1 TRHMPTILVLDD
13 DEIILDLLK
22 TVLGDAGYETILAP
36 EVSRIP
42 PKASADLVIT
52 DLVLSRAY
60 RREEALAW
68 VTTLRK
74 RFGGSP
80 LRLVLL
86 TDAVAEGLLLGVILE
101 CPNHREDRGR
111 LLPAHDAD
119 PRVRPHPELPR
130 RVGASRHA
138 VVPGPEAAA
147 DDDRELGHGAAGD
160 RGNHFRAVL
169 RDAARLVLL
178 ADHEA

>member
-1 TRHMPTILVLDD
+1 MPTILVLDD

-80 LRLVLL
+80 LLIVTAHAPAMDERDMLGANGVVTKPFDVEALLAKVDDLL
-86 TDAVAEGLLLGVILE
+86 TYMRKT
-101 CPNHREDRGR
+101 P
-111 LLPAHDAD
+111 
-119 PRVRPHPELPR
+119 
-130 RVGASRHA
+130 
-138 VVPGPEAAA
+138 
-147 DDDRELGHGAAGD
+147 
-160 RGNHFRAVL
+160 
-169 RDAARLVLL
+169 
-178 ADHEA
+178 

>member
-1 TRHMPTILVLDD
+1 MPTILVLDD

-80 LRLVLL
+80 LLIVTAHAPAMDEPDGVLEQL
-86 TDAVAEGLLLGVILE
+86 REASAAGGVQQFELAE
-101 CPNHREDRGR
+101 HQ
-111 LLPAHDAD
+111 
-119 PRVRPHPELPR
+119 PELIGPLG
-130 RVGASRHA
+130 GAD
-138 VVPGPEAAA
+138 E
-147 DDDRELGHGAAGD
+147 
-160 RGNHFRAVL
+160 FR
-169 RDAARLVLL
+169 D
-178 ADHEA
+178 E